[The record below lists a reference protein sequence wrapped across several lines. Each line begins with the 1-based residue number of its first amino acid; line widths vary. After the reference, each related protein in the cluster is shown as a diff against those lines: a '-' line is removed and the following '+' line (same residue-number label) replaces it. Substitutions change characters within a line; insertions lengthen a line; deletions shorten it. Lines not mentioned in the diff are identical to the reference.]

1 MNCRFASSYS
11 IIFIMQFIVDGSQSE
26 RWKANIEI
34 VCCKQ
39 CDGYGIA
46 DEFVDRNFCS
56 EKCRKLGSSRFP
68 SLKGPGQNNSGKIQA
83 VKRKSLG
90 HADEHSSSPPPPA
103 ESAVHRSDR
112 SASLDVP
119 SSETKV
125 SLIFSTRSAFLP
137 KNYTLCL
144 F

>member
-1 MNCRFASSYS
+1 MTCGFVSSHTITF
-11 IIFIMQFIVDGSQSE
+11 IIQFIVDGSQSE

-34 VCCKQ
+34 VCCKH

-56 EKCRKLGSSRFP
+56 EKCRKLGSTRLTAP
-68 SLKGPGQNNSGKIQA
+68 KGPGQNNSGKIQA

-90 HADEHSSSPPPPA
+90 HADDHSSSPPPPA

-112 SASLDVP
+112 SASLDV
-119 SSETKV
+119 SNSETKA
-125 SLIFSTRSAFLP
+125 SLIFFTRSAF
-137 KNYTLCL
+137 
-144 F
+144 